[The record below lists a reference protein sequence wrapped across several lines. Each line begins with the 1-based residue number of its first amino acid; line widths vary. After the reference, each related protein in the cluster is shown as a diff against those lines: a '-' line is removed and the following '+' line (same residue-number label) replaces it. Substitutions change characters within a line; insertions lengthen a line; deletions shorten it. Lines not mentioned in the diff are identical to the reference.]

1 MDAEYPSRIHDLTT
15 RLKKES
21 RTLLHDCNQSTVGCH
36 AAWISR
42 ALITGIF
49 LISHCDIDLTDVGI
63 VSVQSLLSFASI
75 VLPGTAAPQKFVT
88 LLQDS
93 IRTRRLGPLLGY
105 HISLLSSC
113 TLAILDKA
121 SERVRQ
127 RTGIGE
133 ELGRTVCG
141 ITGCCAKLECRAFEQ
156 KRAQKGA
163 DRLYVVGNLS
173 ITNDRFREG

>member
-1 MDAEYPSRIHDLTT
+1 MQNTPSRIHDLTT

-36 AAWISR
+36 AAWINR

-49 LISHCDIDLTDVGI
+49 LISHGDIDLGF
-63 VSVQSLLSFASI
+63 VSIQSLLSFASI

-93 IRTRRLGPLLGY
+93 IRTRWLGPLPGY

-121 SERVRQ
+121 SE
-127 RTGIGE
+127 
-133 ELGRTVCG
+133 
-141 ITGCCAKLECRAFEQ
+141 
-156 KRAQKGA
+156 
-163 DRLYVVGNLS
+163 
-173 ITNDRFREG
+173 